1 MKEAKSIT
9 APEQPALL
17 SNDNNDGLEG
27 SPKLEPATAERLA
40 NMVVGGTIGVGVG
53 MAGGIALAFLKNG
66 WGGGG
71 EELLTFMGIG
81 LMLCGTIG
89 IIIGAFY
96 KVSLPSQDATE
107 YGEEKV
113 A

>member
-1 MKEAKSIT
+1 MI
-9 APEQPALL
+9 
-17 SNDNNDGLEG
+17 
-27 SPKLEPATAERLA
+27 
-40 NMVVGGTIGVGVG
+40 
-53 MAGGIALAFLKNG
+53 GGIALAFLKNG
-66 WGGGG
+66 WGGG

-96 KVSLPSQDATE
+96 KVSLPNQNAAE
-107 YGEEKV
+107 LGKEKV